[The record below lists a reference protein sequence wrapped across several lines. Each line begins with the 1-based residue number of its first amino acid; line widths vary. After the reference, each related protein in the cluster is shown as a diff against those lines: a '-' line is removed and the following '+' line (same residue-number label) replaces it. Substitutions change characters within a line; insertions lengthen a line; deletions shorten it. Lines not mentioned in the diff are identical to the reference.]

1 MNELC
6 SKFFRGC
13 HHRQRMGTGASRS
26 RRNHCFCR
34 RHDVLGIA
42 AIGQRERE
50 GGAGLAP
57 IECNKVAGKLL
68 VIQSM
73 GVINKNW
80 IYHKFNFIFCDL
92 PSTAKIFQF
101 RSDCDYLCQFVEVD
115 GRGCMGAECSC

>member
-1 MNELC
+1 MSP
-6 SKFFRGC
+6 SKDG
-13 HHRQRMGTGASRS
+13 HGEIIASVAY
-26 RRNHCFCR
+26 
-34 RHDVLGIA
+34 VLEIA
-42 AIGQRERE
+42 AIGQREST
-50 GGAGLAP
+50 GLAP

-73 GVINKNW
+73 VVINKNW

-115 GRGCMGAECSC
+115 GRVYGSRMQLLIQSFNSA